1 MTEEHLTQVRAF
13 EAVKTSGP
21 HERLLAAAIDLARQA
36 REAGNH
42 PFGALLA
49 IDGQVVLTA
58 QNTVHT
64 DRDPTAHAETN
75 LVTAAIARLTPE
87 QIGRSVLYTSC
98 EPCAMCTGK
107 MYWAG
112 VRSVVYALPATELAT
127 LTGGDFLVECR
138 TLFGRA
144 AEPVAVTGP
153 LLVAQARSVH
163 EGYWQR
169 TD

>member
-1 MTEEHLTQVRAF
+1 MD
-13 EAVKTSGP
+13 
-21 HERLLAAAIDLARQA
+21 ERLLAAAIGLARQA

-75 LVTAAIARLTPE
+75 LVTTAIAHLTPE

-112 VRSVVYALPATELAT
+112 VRSVVYALPAPELAAMA
-127 LTGGDFLVECR
+127 GGDFLVECR
-138 TLFGRA
+138 TLFARTS
-144 AEPVAVTGP
+144 EPVQVIGP
-153 LLVAQARSVH
+153 LLVDEARAVH
-163 EGYWQR
+163 AGYWPLTGPR
-169 TD
+169 ATEKW